1 MAGESD
7 LCDPA
12 DPGISESLGVV
23 MKNRKNKLCLLLLL
37 FVCSLPMAVS
47 FAKYYEEVSLQV
59 TSTGSRPAILIENIS
74 TDMYHDRNKTT
85 TYQFKVRNSDTS
97 GQGQVKLQYSLEF
110 HMPVSSGIT
119 YSLTKGSTNVSLSA
133 SGTTAEGKRIYKTG
147 LQDLPVTAQ
156 TDTYTLSAV
165 NGSTR
170 SIAIMDT
177 MKIIVHTQQAAS

>member
-1 MAGESD
+1 MAEESD
-7 LCDPA
+7 FCHPA

-23 MKNRKNKLCLLLLL
+23 MKNRKNRLFMMLLL
-37 FVCSLPMAVS
+37 FLCSLPMAVS

-59 TSTGSRPAILIENIS
+59 TSTGSRPAILIEKIS

-85 TYQFKVRNSDTS
+85 TYQFKVRNSDAQ

-110 HMPVSSGIT
+110 HMPVSTGIT
-119 YSLTKGSTNVSLSA
+119 YTLVKGSTSIPLTA
-133 SGTTAEGKRIYKTG
+133 AGKTAEGKQIYTTG
-147 LQDLPVTAQ
+147 LQELALTAQ

-170 SIAIMDT
+170 AVAIMDT